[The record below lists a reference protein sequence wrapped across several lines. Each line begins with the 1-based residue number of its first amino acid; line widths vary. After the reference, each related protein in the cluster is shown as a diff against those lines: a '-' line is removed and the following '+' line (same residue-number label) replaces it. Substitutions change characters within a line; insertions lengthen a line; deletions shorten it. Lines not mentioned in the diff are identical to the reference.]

1 MGLCSWAGKTGIW
14 YRLLLGND
22 NRVSH
27 GNKHLILFK
36 GSWYWDSY
44 MFVIEGWYIHMLQN
58 QPMDSLKW
66 FCVLLPSIPMAD
78 ICDDFVFPFHWGY
91 HLCSFIHILSHVFF
105 FLIHILFFVE
115 VVYTCDAGVL
125 KVIILRMCFVLWLIM
140 HLVLALVYS
149 ILKNGPLHSFLSF
162 RNSETKNK
170 FLTFFGEKIGWGNS
184 KSLTW

>member
-1 MGLCSWAGKTGIW
+1 MEINTGYFLKALDFEIVTR
-14 YRLLLGND
+14 YR
-22 NRVSH
+22 RV
-27 GNKHLILFK
+27 
-36 GSWYWDSY
+36 
-44 MFVIEGWYIHMLQN
+44 IHMLQN

-78 ICDDFVFPFHWGY
+78 ICDEWWFCISIPLRLSPLFFYTYFVISFFF
-91 HLCSFIHILSHVFF
+91 FIHILFYVG
-105 FLIHILFFVE
+105 
-115 VVYTCDAGVL
+115 VVYKCDAGVL
-125 KVIILRMCFVLWLIM
+125 KVIILRMCFVLWPIM